1 MRFVLDFFLFL
12 INSQYKPSQMNLNN
26 RRSFL
31 KDLGMLSASAG
42 LSSLLPFDAFSIERK
57 EFFSISLAEWS
68 FHKALFG
75 GKMTNMEF
83 PLKAK
88 KDFGIN
94 IVEYVSPFFKKKETD
109 AAYLRELLDLTKSE
123 GIQNHLIM
131 VDGEGMLGDLDE
143 KARQTAV
150 ENHYKWVNAAKVLGC
165 KTIRVNAAGKGTADE
180 VKTAVVDGLGR
191 LSEYGKAHNINI
203 IVENH
208 GSYSS
213 DGNWLSSVMK
223 QVNSPFCGTLPDFG
237 NFKISEGK
245 EYDMYQGVKDLMP
258 YAKGISAKTFN
269 FDAKG
274 NEPDIDYTRM
284 FKIIHDAKWTGIV
297 GIEYEGEKLS
307 EEEGIRKTL
316 DLLKRVQTQYA

>member
-1 MRFVLDFFLFL
+1 MD
-12 INSQYKPSQMNLNN
+12 LNN

-31 KDLGMLSASAG
+31 KNLGVLSAAAG
-42 LSSLLPFDAFSIERK
+42 LSSIMPLDAFSLERK
-57 EFFSISLAEWS
+57 EFFQISLAEWS

-75 GKMTNMEF
+75 GQMTNLQF
-83 PLKAK
+83 PVKAK

-109 AAYLRELLDLTKSE
+109 PAYLKELLSITQGE

-131 VDGEGMLGDLDE
+131 VDGEGMLGDTDA
-143 KARQTAV
+143 KARQTAI

-165 KTIRVNAAGKGTADE
+165 KTIRVNAAGKGSKDE

-191 LSEYGKAHNINI
+191 LSEFSKQHNINV

-208 GSYSS
+208 GGYSS
-213 DGNWLSSVMK
+213 DASWLSSVMK

-237 NFKISEGK
+237 NFRISET
-245 EYDMYQGVKDLMP
+245 ETYDLYKGVSELMP
-258 YAKGISAKTFN
+258 FAKGVSAKTFN
-269 FDAKG
+269 FDDKG
-274 NEPDIDYTRM
+274 NEPNIDYTRL
-284 FKIIHDAKWTGIV
+284 FKIIKDSNWTGIV

-307 EEEGIRKTL
+307 EDEGIKKTL
-316 DLLKRVQTQYA
+316 DLLKKVQKQYA